1 MNKIIVVDN
10 MIYIV
15 NRIKELL
22 SKFDIEVYGASNST
36 ELINV
41 LNKNKNEIDLIL
53 IDILLEKEDGFE
65 IVKMIKK
72 KKLTIPVM
80 ILSDVSKKSVIAK
93 SIQIGAIDYILKP
106 FNDEFIVERIL
117 KNINNA
123 DDKYMQSNELKLDLQ
138 NYLIG
143 EIKKAKKGKYSI
155 SIMMSTLS
163 KIESD
168 SDNNINSIDIKLS
181 DIIKNRIS
189 ELFWETDVFIRYASR
204 SSIGVFPFCT
214 KENTKIVNEKILNNF
229 NKIKEKDQ
237 RFKEYKLENIFS
249 TYPDDGDNK
258 DELFSKFICSMD
270 ENIEKSK

>member
-1 MNKIIVVDN
+1 VNKIIVVDN

-15 NRIKELL
+15 NRIKDLL
-22 SKFDIEVYGASNST
+22 SKYDIEVYGASNST

-41 LNKNKNEIDLIL
+41 LNKNKDEIDLIL

-65 IVKMIKK
+65 IIKMIQK
-72 KKLTIPVM
+72 KKLIIPIM

-106 FNDEFIVERIL
+106 FNDEFIVERIV
-117 KNINNA
+117 KNINNS
-123 DDKYMQSNELKLDLQ
+123 DDKYMQSNEVKLDFQ

-143 EIKKAKKGKYSI
+143 EIKKAQKGKYSI
-155 SIMMSTLS
+155 SIMMLTLS
-163 KIESD
+163 RIESD
-168 SDNNINSIDIKLS
+168 SENRVNSIDIKLA
-181 DIIKNRIS
+181 DLIKNRIS

-214 KENTKIVNEKILNNF
+214 KENTKIVNEKILKNF
-229 NKIKEKDQ
+229 NKIREKDE
-237 RFKEYKLENIFS
+237 RFKEYKLENVFS

-258 DELFSKFICSMD
+258 DELFSKIISGVD
-270 ENIEKSK
+270 ENFEKSK